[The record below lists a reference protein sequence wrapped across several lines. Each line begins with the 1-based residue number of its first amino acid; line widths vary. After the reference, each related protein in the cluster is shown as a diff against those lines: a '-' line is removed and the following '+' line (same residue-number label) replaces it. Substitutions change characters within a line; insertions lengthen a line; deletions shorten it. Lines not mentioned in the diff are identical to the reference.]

1 MVNKFQ
7 EGGQISE
14 WNEGDYKNL
23 RLHKAQEI
31 INFASIDPFKK
42 LNFLGTILFGYK
54 AWFEGINILFREGKA
69 KYSETEFNEVKK
81 LKKEIEGLFSTNEI
95 CTESVTRGR
104 ATISIDLKNWEK
116 IKERIDEYE
125 DKVYMYNDS
134 HGLSTRNR
142 EEDEGL

>member
-1 MVNKFQ
+1 MANKFK
-7 EGGQISE
+7 EDGQISE

-42 LNFLGTILFGYK
+42 LNFFGISIFGYE
-54 AWFEGINILFREGKA
+54 AWFEGVNILFREGKA
-69 KYSETEFNEVKK
+69 KYSETEFKEVKG
-81 LKKEIEGLFSTNEI
+81 LKKKIRELFSEKPI
-95 CTESVTRGR
+95 CKEFETRGKKV
-104 ATISIDLKNWEK
+104 ISIDLKRWNVAMEK
-116 IKERIDEYE
+116 LETYE
-125 DKVYMYNDS
+125 DKVYSYNDL

>member
-1 MVNKFQ
+1 MNNKFQ

-42 LNFLGTILFGYK
+42 LNFFGTIIFGYK

-69 KYSETEFNEVKK
+69 KYSETEFGEVKK
-81 LKKEIEGLFSTNEI
+81 LREEIETLLSENEI
-95 CTESVTRGR
+95 CKEFEERGR
-104 ATISIDLKNWEK
+104 RVISINLNNWKE
-116 IKERIDEYE
+116 IKKKLNDYE